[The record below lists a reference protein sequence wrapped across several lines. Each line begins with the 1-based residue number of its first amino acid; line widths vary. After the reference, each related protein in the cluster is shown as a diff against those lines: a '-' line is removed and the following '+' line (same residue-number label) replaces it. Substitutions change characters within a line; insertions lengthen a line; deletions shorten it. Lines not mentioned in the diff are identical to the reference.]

1 MQLTRLIYCS
11 KLCPL
16 STGSIEKILESSR
29 RHNSTNAITGMLL
42 FNGTFFLQCLEG
54 GRAAVN
60 ETYGRILRDERHIE
74 SMLLSYETIERREFS
89 DWAMGYV
96 AWTKDLRPIICTYS
110 ISDEFNP
117 YQLSGKSALG
127 LLQALST
134 KVAAC

>member
-29 RHNSTNAITGMLL
+29 RYNTSNAITGILL

-54 GRAAVN
+54 GRIAVN
-60 ETYGRILRDERHIE
+60 ETYCRILHDDRHIE
-74 SMLLSYETIERREFS
+74 SVLLSYETIDRREFG

-96 AWTKDLRPIICTYS
+96 AWTKDLRPIIRAYS
-110 ISDEFNP
+110 ITDEFSP
-117 YQLSGKSALG
+117 YQLSGSSALG
-127 LLQALST
+127 LLRELST
-134 KVAAC
+134 KVASC

>member
-16 STGSIEKILESSR
+16 STGTIEKILESSR
-29 RHNSTNAITGMLL
+29 RYNTANAITGMLL
-42 FNGTFFLQCLEG
+42 FNGNFFLQCLEG

-74 SMLLSYETIERREFS
+74 SVLLSYETIERRAFS

-96 AWTKDLRPIICTYS
+96 AWSKDLRPIIRAYS
-110 ISDEFNP
+110 ITDEFNP
-117 YQLSGKSALG
+117 YQLSGSSALG
-127 LLQALST
+127 LLQELST
-134 KVAAC
+134 KVASC